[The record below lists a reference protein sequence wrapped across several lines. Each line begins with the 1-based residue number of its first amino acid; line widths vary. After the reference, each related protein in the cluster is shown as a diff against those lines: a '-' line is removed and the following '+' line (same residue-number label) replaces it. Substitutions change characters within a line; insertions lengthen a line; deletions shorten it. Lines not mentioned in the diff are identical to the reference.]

1 MLLYSIMMDLELQ
14 MAGDHYVIFFGQSAR
29 FFSNAPYN
37 GGYGNAEA
45 YINRHVSIDYN
56 SDPVID
62 TEDFLEKKGYDKKKS
77 VVTLTAVDVSTVV
90 EKESHA
96 GNYEMLT
103 YVTSGTGNALS
114 IGSYGRPGGTINI
127 CVVTDLPLSDS
138 AALGLFQTVIE
149 SKSQAMNDLGIV
161 DRSTGRPS
169 PGTST
174 DTVSLFLLS
183 GDQRL
188 QYGGR
193 LTEYGRLISLMVY
206 DSIRA

>member
-1 MLLYSIMMDLELQ
+1 MNPELQ
-14 MAGDHYVIFFGQSAR
+14 VADDHYVIFFGESAR

-37 GGYGNAEA
+37 GGYGEAEA
-45 YINRHVSIDYN
+45 YINRHVSMDFN
-56 SDPVID
+56 SDPVTD
-62 TEDFLEKKGYDKKKS
+62 TERFLEKKRYSKKKS
-77 VVTLTAVDVSTVV
+77 VVTLTAVDVSTVI

-96 GNYEMLT
+96 GNYAMRS

-149 SKSQAMNDLGIV
+149 SKSQAMNDMGIM
-161 DRSTGRPS
+161 DKSTGRHS

-183 GDQRL
+183 GDKIL
-188 QYGGR
+188 EYGGR

-206 DSIRA
+206 NSIKA